1 MPVHLRDDTEYIS
14 FVLVRE
20 FVYYC
25 RIMITTTELSWSNL
39 NESKKKTDIFEML
52 KAKREEFSLFCT
64 LLENFNILRDMLL
77 INIGLE
83 LANDQLHTLLSKQK
97 GLRIIN

>member
-1 MPVHLRDDTEYIS
+1 
-14 FVLVRE
+14 
-20 FVYYC
+20 
-25 RIMITTTELSWSNL
+25 
-39 NESKKKTDIFEML
+39 ML